1 MEAVLAIA
9 IEDRVDLWF
18 RDLEG
23 SGKPT
28 KFSLAIPEDT
38 DYCASIH
45 RLIDELFRKLV
56 GSLAA
61 SPLALFN
68 RIGSIVVSVP
78 GVVKEHRSLLQIPLW
93 NSTATEAPYFDFAEE
108 LCGIA
113 QGLIKA
119 EGKVWSAPDRAKFRG
134 RVFVVND
141 ATACAAFEDSRRKDE
156 KPDFIYLKVHNGI
169 NVGIVQDSYDGTAVS
184 AKAHPEAGHGLAL
197 LHKLDYEAG
206 FKGVCRYH
214 DRCFEGMIAA
224 HSLYE
229 RIVATQSPVFNGWKG
244 RLDELQAQGLSGQ
257 ALDNALLDYVL
268 GKDGQAAE
276 AGGEGVDLIAHY
288 VAQLTYQMSLLAPKH
303 IVIGG
308 RMARS
313 QVISAVRQKIVKWAN
328 NYPQRDELT
337 PTGVARHVVAGH
349 AAKSEKVTIEVA
361 GALAIAVLRAKAK
374 PGEKTRPNLVV
385 VR

>member
-1 MEAVLAIA
+1 MEEAVIAVA
-9 IEDRVDLWF
+9 IEDRVDF
-18 RDLEG
+18 MYRDLSG
-23 SGKPT
+23 LGKPT
-28 KFSLAIPEDT
+28 KFSLTIPEDT
-38 DYCASIH
+38 DYCAEIH

-56 GSLAA
+56 RSLAA
-61 SPLALFN
+61 SPVALFN
-68 RIGSIVVSVP
+68 RIGSVVVSVP
-78 GVVKEHRSLLQIPLW
+78 GVVKDHRSLLQIPLW
-93 NSTATEAPYFDFAEE
+93 NSTAAETPYFDFAEE

-119 EGKVWSAPDRAKFRG
+119 EGKTWSAPDRAKFRG

-206 FKGVCRYH
+206 FKGVCPFH
-214 DRCFEGMIAA
+214 DRCYEGMIAA
-224 HSLYE
+224 HSLYA
-229 RIVATQSPVFNGWKG
+229 RIVDTRSPVFNGWKR
-244 RLDELQAQGLSGQ
+244 RLDELQAQELCGQ

-268 GKDGQAAE
+268 GEDGRPAA
-276 AGGEGVDLIAHY
+276 AGGDGVDLISHY
-288 VAQLTYQMSLLAPKH
+288 VSQLAYHMSLLAPKH

-313 QVISAVRQKIVKWAN
+313 QVISAVRQKMVKFAN

-337 PTGVARHVVAGH
+337 STGVTRHVVAGH
-349 AAKSEKVTIEVA
+349 AAKSEKDTIEVQ
-361 GALAIAVLRAKAK
+361 GALAIAVLRAK
-374 PGEKTRPNLVV
+374 G
-385 VR
+385 VRSQ